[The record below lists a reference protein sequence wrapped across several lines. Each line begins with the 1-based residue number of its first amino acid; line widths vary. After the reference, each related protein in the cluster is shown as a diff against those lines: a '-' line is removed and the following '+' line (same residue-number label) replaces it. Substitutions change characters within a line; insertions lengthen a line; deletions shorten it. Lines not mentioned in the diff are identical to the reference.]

1 MNPEEE
7 LDRLKSRKCAE
18 VCHYLAM
25 KVRRHR
31 REAGISQADFAKQ
44 AGIPL
49 RTYKRFEAHGKAN
62 LETFI
67 EVLRA
72 MERTQYLFM
81 LFPPPMRPAKVPTL
95 DEKLMSARAR
105 SAGERMRARQ
115 EQEPPRDR

>member
-7 LDRLKSRKCAE
+7 LDRLKSWTCTE

-31 REAGISQADFAKQ
+31 RDAGMSQAEFAKQ

-49 RTYKRFEAHGKAN
+49 RTYKRFESHGKAN

-81 LFPPPMRPAKVPTL
+81 LFPAPVRVAVTPSLEDKLRAVRVRGAAARL
-95 DEKLMSARAR
+95 D
-105 SAGERMRARQ
+105 
-115 EQEPPRDR
+115 